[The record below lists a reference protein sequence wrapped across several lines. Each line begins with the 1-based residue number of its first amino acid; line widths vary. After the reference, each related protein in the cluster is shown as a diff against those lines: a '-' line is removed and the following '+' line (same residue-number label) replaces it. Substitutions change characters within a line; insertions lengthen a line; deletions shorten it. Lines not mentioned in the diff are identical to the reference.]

1 MTSMDVP
8 ASESHGV
15 SLVFQKRIR
24 ALRKKVRNV
33 EEIEKKVREGKTINE
48 QQEEAIRSKKVTLAV
63 LEEVEK
69 LEAVVKEKERERLDA
84 EAARDKE
91 RKGKKER
98 EVREQKEKEKKKKK
112 LEEQEK
118 AKAVEQEQD
127 VDAVIEK
134 LLKVF
139 YFGRLFD
146 TSTGN
151 TLAHYERAAYLGYDA
166 LLNDPNFEFG
176 SGGLMAQKHLDG
188 LVSFAY
194 YLSSR
199 PMNQLLSHE
208 QALERCKALAKEFLS
223 PQDPKGKGLEVPLSD
238 GSFCDMEA
246 MLKRVSLTGFYSIV
260 PTLQSFDGL
269 GAQQQQQQ
277 PGTTSHHTFQNPQK
291 EGGNPLGV
299 DSVISQPQPQP
310 PQIEQDQQQAN
321 GLHTLQQQPPPP
333 PKDLKAAPEGQ
344 MTASKPLPEEGK
356 AFTKDSLSA
365 AATVEKKATQK
376 QRKQTKSRAKAPR
389 QAGQNAPALTEMD
402 SNQQIPTAAAA
413 GGNKK
418 STGSSYRQQKEKGGF
433 KKHGAVQAGDASNLS
448 ENKGPPRKNGKF
460 SAHRQRF
467 NRNNKAAAHK
477 ADGNGNGSRN
487 PKQVQVE
494 AK

>member
-1 MTSMDVP
+1 
-8 ASESHGV
+8 
-15 SLVFQKRIR
+15 
-24 ALRKKVRNV
+24 
-33 EEIEKKVREGKTINE
+33 
-48 QQEEAIRSKKVTLAV
+48 
-63 LEEVEK
+63 
-69 LEAVVKEKERERLDA
+69 
-84 EAARDKE
+84 
-91 RKGKKER
+91 
-98 EVREQKEKEKKKKK
+98 
-112 LEEQEK
+112 
-118 AKAVEQEQD
+118 
-127 VDAVIEK
+127 
-134 LLKVF
+134 
-139 YFGRLFD
+139 
-146 TSTGN
+146 
-151 TLAHYERAAYLGYDA
+151 
-166 LLNDPNFEFG
+166 
-176 SGGLMAQKHLDG
+176 
-188 LVSFAY
+188 
-194 YLSSR
+194 
-199 PMNQLLSHE
+199 
-208 QALERCKALAKEFLS
+208 
-223 PQDPKGKGLEVPLSD
+223 
-238 GSFCDMEA
+238 
-246 MLKRVSLTGFYSIV
+246 
-260 PTLQSFDGL
+260 
-269 GAQQQQQQ
+269 
-277 PGTTSHHTFQNPQK
+277 
-291 EGGNPLGV
+291 
-299 DSVISQPQPQP
+299 
-310 PQIEQDQQQAN
+310 
-321 GLHTLQQQPPPP
+321 
-333 PKDLKAAPEGQ
+333 